1 MVSLQILSPVLQDG
15 KDTMGGIDRKEVGQ
29 RIRVLRTNR
38 GMRQVDL
45 ADRLG
50 VTLNYVGRME
60 CGIGMA
66 SIDLF
71 VEIAE
76 LFDVTLDY
84 LILGRL

>member
-1 MVSLQILSPVLQDG
+1 MLSLQILSPVLQDG
-15 KDTMGGIDRKEVGQ
+15 KDTMRGIDRKEVGQ
-29 RIRVLRTNR
+29 RIRALRTDR

-60 CGIGMA
+60 SGIGMA

-71 VEIAE
+71 QEIAD

>member
-15 KDTMGGIDRKEVGQ
+15 KDTMRGIDRTE
-29 RIRVLRTNR
+29 VLRTDR

-45 ADRLG
+45 SDRLG

>member
-1 MVSLQILSPVLQDG
+1 MRS
-15 KDTMGGIDRKEVGQ
+15 IDPKEVGQ
-29 RIRVLRTNR
+29 RIRALRVER
-38 GMRQVDL
+38 GMRQIDL
-45 ADRLG
+45 AEQLG

-71 VEIAE
+71 VEISE
-76 LFDVTLDY
+76 LFEVTLDY

>member
-1 MVSLQILSPVLQDG
+1 MLSLQILSPVLQDG
-15 KDTMGGIDRKEVGQ
+15 KDTMRGIDRKEVGQ
-29 RIRVLRTNR
+29 RIRALRTDR

-60 CGIGMA
+60 SGIGMA

-71 VEIAE
+71 VEIAD

>member
-15 KDTMGGIDRKEVGQ
+15 KDTMRGIDRKEVGQ
-29 RIRVLRTNR
+29 RIRALRTDR

-60 CGIGMA
+60 SGIGMA

-71 VEIAE
+71 VEIAD